1 VNRAASRPPEAR
13 GLTRDGVRLLAATPD
28 GLVHARFRDLP
39 RFLAP
44 GDLLVVNT
52 SATLAAALP
61 AQRTGGRAVTVHL
74 SNQLDNGTWLVEL
87 RQGQVTPQRLS
98 DGVPGEVITL
108 PGGGSVTLL
117 QPYPDP
123 AATRIWAAAVRTG
136 HGPVHGYLARHGR
149 PIRYSYVP
157 GRWPLAAYQTVFA
170 RSPGSAEMPSAA
182 RPFTA
187 GLVTRLIAAG
197 VVLAPI
203 ILHTGVAS
211 LEAGEA
217 PLPEWFEVPQPTA
230 DLVNLTR
237 AAGRRVIAVG
247 TTCTRALESA
257 VAGGAGQV
265 GPVED
270 TVADPAVGPVASPVA
285 SPVDDNVAGP
295 VAGTVIARSGWTSL
309 VLGPEHPARVVTGL
323 ITGWHEAGASHL
335 ALLEAVAG
343 RTLVEASYREA
354 EAAGYLWHEFGDSCL
369 LLPPLPAARSGGRPA
384 PAGFAGRRLS
394 RPQAQPAA
402 GAAGSHRLMQ
412 PSSSSVSTGLVT

>member
-1 VNRAASRPPEAR
+1 MNRAASQPPEAR

-61 AQRTGGRAVTVHL
+61 AQRAGGRAVTVHL

-87 RQGQVTPQRLS
+87 RQGQAEPRRLS

-108 PGGGSVTLL
+108 PGSGSVTLL
-117 QPYPDP
+117 RPYPDP
-123 AATRIWAAAVRTG
+123 AATRIWEAAVMTG
-136 HGPVHGYLARHGR
+136 NGPVHGYLARHGQ

-170 RSPGSAEMPSAA
+170 HSPGSAEMPSAA

-187 GLVTRLIAAG
+187 DLVTRLIAAG
-197 VVLAPI
+197 VVMAPI
-203 ILHTGVAS
+203 TLHTGVAS

-257 VAGGAGQV
+257 VAGSAGQAD
-265 GPVED
+265 D
-270 TVADPAVGPVASPVA
+270 TIADAG
-285 SPVDDNVAGP
+285 AGP
-295 VAGTVIARSGWTSL
+295 VDAPVAGSVTARRGWTSL
-309 VLGPEHPARVVTGL
+309 VLGPEHPASVVTGL

-354 EAAGYLWHEFGDSCL
+354 EVSGYLWHEFGDSCL
-369 LLPPLPAARSGGRPA
+369 LLPPVPAARSGGRLSRA
-384 PAGFAGRRLS
+384 LAQSAAGPAGS
-394 RPQAQPAA
+394 Q
-402 GAAGSHRLMQ
+402 RLMQ